1 MTDDY
6 DRWAE
11 TNGVDLS
18 QIHPLIIR
26 EWKAGHVSPWHE
38 HLFRP
43 RPAQP
48 DGPVAATDDPAAAR
62 WCAAALEASCRE
74 MRETPEG
81 QRNHVLY
88 KKAFRLGTLV
98 AGGYLHDDYVISTLS
113 EAAARAGLG
122 YTEILRTINSGF
134 RDAANEPAQLHLDPD
149 GDAYPSG
156 YIIDPDE
163 VNGERYADEE
173 DEETWEPVNLG
184 PYLDGTWERTEPT
197 LLTRDDGHAL
207 LYTGHVHWF
216 HGESESGK
224 SWIAQYAAACALDTG
239 GDVLYIDHESS
250 AGELV
255 ERMLSMGVAPEA
267 VADRFH
273 YVQPERPAGAER
285 DAFAR
290 LLARHYTL
298 AVIDGVTESVVLD
311 GVESK
316 DNDAIAA
323 WIKRLP
329 RRLARRTGAAVVCI
343 DHVAKNTE
351 TRGRFAIG
359 GQHKIAGLDG
369 AAYLVEPIEP
379 LGRGICGSLKMSVA
393 KDRQGG
399 VRPYCGA
406 YNKVTRLQ
414 EAARV
419 RVDSTDGD
427 HTLITVLAPDVE
439 TQGEEWRPTELMERV
454 SRFVEEHPMASGKL
468 IEDWV
473 TGKASRVREAIKWL
487 ISDGYLEQKNLGTGK
502 QTTHQMIR
510 PYRRSRSIP
519 ELPEF
524 DLE

>member
-1 MTDDY
+1 MTEPDDR
-6 DRWAE
+6 DSWAE
-11 TNGVDLS
+11 ANGIDLTA
-18 QIHPLIIR
+18 IHPMIVR

-38 HLFRP
+38 HLFKP
-43 RPAQP
+43 RPQRP

-62 WCAAALEASCRE
+62 WCQSALDASCEE
-74 MRETPEG
+74 MRQAPEG
-81 QRNHVLY
+81 VRNHTLY

-98 AGGYLHDDYVISTLS
+98 HGGYLDE
-113 EAAARAGLG
+113 EAAFDGLADAASYAGLG
-122 YTEILRTINSGF
+122 TVEVHRTIRSGF
-134 RDAANEPAQLHLDPD
+134 RDAANEPAQLHLDD
-149 GDAYPSG
+149 QGDAYPGG
-156 YIIDPDE
+156 YTIDPDE
-163 VNGERYADEE
+163 LGTPADE
-173 DEETWEPVNLG
+173 DEETWEPVDLG
-184 PYLDGTWERTEPT
+184 PYLDGSWERTEPT
-197 LLTRDDGHAL
+197 LLVRDDGHAL
-207 LYTGHVHWF
+207 LYKGHVHWF

-224 SWIAQYAAACALDTG
+224 SWIAQFAAACVLDTG
-239 GDVLYIDHESS
+239 GSVLYIDHESS

-255 ERMLSMGVAPEA
+255 ERMLSMGVSPEA
-267 VADRFH
+267 VAERFH

-427 HTLITVLAPDVE
+427 RTLITVLAPDAE
-439 TQGEEWRPTELMERV
+439 EQGEEWRPTELMERV